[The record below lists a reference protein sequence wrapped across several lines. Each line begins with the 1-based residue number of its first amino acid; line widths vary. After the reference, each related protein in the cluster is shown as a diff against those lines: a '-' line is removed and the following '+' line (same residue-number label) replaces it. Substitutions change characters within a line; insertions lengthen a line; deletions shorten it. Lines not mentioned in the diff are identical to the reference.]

1 MRNYLLARG
10 LWELT
15 QGTANAPESKQELD
29 FFNRRFY
36 QTNSILVG
44 SCSRDITLSLEWSTD
59 PHATWNYL
67 ENQYQPL
74 GISQR
79 YEAFMDFMDLRYDGK
94 NITTYCQQYQVRL
107 QRCRQLDIA
116 LDNDLMMYPFIRE
129 ITPYF
134 EGYAV
139 LLRTQMDNHT
149 GKKGTAPFTLDQIVS
164 RVLHETRQQN
174 TVYNTR
180 TGKDKSTNASKDH
193 NAKGGKQNSN
203 DKRNATCSHCDI
215 TGHSHTDCF
224 HLHPNKAPEGWKL
237 RRDCTKPN
245 CKAKNQ
251 ENQEDEAAN
260 LCL

>member
-1 MRNYLLARG
+1 
-10 LWELT
+10 
-15 QGTANAPESKQELD
+15 
-29 FFNRRFY
+29 
-36 QTNSILVG
+36 
-44 SCSRDITLSLEWSTD
+44 
-59 PHATWNYL
+59 
-67 ENQYQPL
+67 
-74 GISQR
+74 
-79 YEAFMDFMDLRYDGK
+79 
-94 NITTYCQQYQVRL
+94 
-107 QRCRQLDIA
+107 
-116 LDNDLMMYPFIRE
+116 
-129 ITPYF
+129 
-134 EGYAV
+134 
-139 LLRTQMDNHT
+139 MDNHT

-193 NAKGGKQNSN
+193 NAKGGKQKSN

>member
-139 LLRTQMDNHT
+139 LLRTQMDN
-149 GKKGTAPFTLDQIVS
+149 S
-164 RVLHETRQQN
+164 
-174 TVYNTR
+174 
-180 TGKDKSTNASKDH
+180 
-193 NAKGGKQNSN
+193 
-203 DKRNATCSHCDI
+203 
-215 TGHSHTDCF
+215 
-224 HLHPNKAPEGWKL
+224 
-237 RRDCTKPN
+237 
-245 CKAKNQ
+245 
-251 ENQEDEAAN
+251 
-260 LCL
+260 